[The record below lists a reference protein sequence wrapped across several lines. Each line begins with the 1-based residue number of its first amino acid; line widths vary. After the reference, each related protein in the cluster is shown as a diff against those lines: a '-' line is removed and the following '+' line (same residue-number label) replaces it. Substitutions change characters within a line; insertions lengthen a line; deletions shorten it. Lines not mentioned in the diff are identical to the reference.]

1 MIETENFLIIDDC
14 YNANPISTK
23 ASLDVLATADTRKV
37 AILGD
42 MFELGE
48 YAIELH
54 KKVGQEVAQRGIDIL
69 ICAGDNSK
77 YIIEMAYAEI
87 IVLPGWV

>member
-1 MIETENFLIIDDC
+1 MGRELGLNGEEIKAGIEALVPVTGRNNMIETENFLIIDDC

-48 YAIELH
+48 
-54 KKVGQEVAQRGIDIL
+54 
-69 ICAGDNSK
+69 N
-77 YIIEMAYAEI
+77 
-87 IVLPGWV
+87 